1 VRNQTTLEIINT
13 RKEKLTDNDIRA
25 VAEIEEHPEISKWD
39 IPAFGG
45 DVEKA
50 FIGFK
55 SSLSKVTGDEF
66 LVAKLDGRVV
76 GFIGIHRLEGEIGEM
91 SHVGEVGIA
100 VHPDFQKRGIG
111 TKLLSACIDFAKTRR
126 FERLE
131 ADILSHNEAMKR
143 LLKKAG
149 FKFEGTRTKRIKRD
163 SEYYDEDLYA
173 VLI

>member
-1 VRNQTTLEIINT
+1 MTLEIINT
-13 RKEKLTDNDIRA
+13 RKQKLADNDIRA
-25 VAEIEEHPEISKWD
+25 VAEIEEHPEIGKWG

-55 SSLSKVTGDEF
+55 RSLSRITGDEF

-76 GFIGIHRLEGEIGEM
+76 GFAGIHRLEGEIGEM

-100 VHPDFQKRGIG
+100 VHPDFQKKGIG
-111 TKLLSACIDFAKTRR
+111 TELLRACIDLAKTRR

-131 ADILSHNEAMKR
+131 ADILSHNEAMKQ

-163 SEYYDEDLYA
+163 REYYDEALYA
-173 VLI
+173 LLI